1 MHRRFSLITVGLA
14 LFANACSSGGS
25 GILAVTD
32 SWAPTTPPGAQ
43 AAVVYLTIENGTAAE
58 DRLVS
63 VTADRCG
70 TIELHS
76 TQFDENRVMR
86 MRLAE
91 PELLAIPAGDT
102 MEMVPGGLHVMC
114 ISPTSPFGA
123 GEELGLTVS
132 METAGDLSITAIVVN
147 R

>member
-1 MHRRFSLITVGLA
+1 MRNRPLYLLTLA
-14 LFANACSSGGS
+14 ALLATSCSSGS
-25 GILAVTD
+25 GLLEVTD

-43 AAVVYLTIENGTAAE
+43 AAVVYLTIANGTQND

-63 VTADRCG
+63 VSTNRCG
-70 TIELHS
+70 AVELHA

-91 PELLAIPAGDT
+91 PEALNIPAGAT
-102 MEMVPGGLHVMC
+102 LEMIPGALHVMC
-114 ISPTSPFGA
+114 IAPTSPFAA
-123 GEELGLTVS
+123 GEELDLTVTLES
-132 METAGDLSITAIVVN
+132 AGDIAITTVVTN